1 MLLAPNALEIDHI
14 LPYSR
19 SFDDSYSNKALVL
32 SEQNQLKGDKTPFEA
47 FSKEQ
52 FETIQN
58 FAQKIIKNHK
68 KYKNLTTKN
77 FQNRQAGFIAR
88 NLNDTS
94 HIEVLIKDFVSEF
107 LDFSP
112 LKEGKKKHILS
123 VSGTLTSVFRYYM
136 GFAKKDRSNDLHHA
150 LDACVIALC
159 NDVLVQKFSEFKR
172 DYELEKSRQNS
183 RILSQ
188 AIKDD
193 YLTNKEFSEGKKYRN
208 NIKELLDKIFVSRKV
223 RAKTTGA
230 LHQETIRSLKNKA
243 NAQDDIALGKQRA
256 IRGGYAGNGEMP
268 RIDIFTDN
276 KGKFYAVPI
285 YTMDFASKRLPNKAP
300 IAGKTEWLEMDENYE
315 FKFSLYKNDLIA
327 IQKSKMSEPVLCYFA
342 GFDIS
347 TASIK
352 AKKHDRKYENLSNDE
367 MELFKNPSK
376 EGLQDGIGIKTLKV
390 FKKMIV
396 SPLGEVSDFNFKPKE
411 SF

>member
-1 MLLAPNALEIDHI
+1 M
-14 LPYSR
+14 
-19 SFDDSYSNKALVL
+19 
-32 SEQNQLKGDKTPFEA
+32 
-47 FSKEQ
+47 
-52 FETIQN
+52 
-58 FAQKIIKNHK
+58 
-68 KYKNLTTKN
+68 
-77 FQNRQAGFIAR
+77 
-88 NLNDTS
+88 
-94 HIEVLIKDFVSEF
+94 IKDFVSEF

-123 VSGTLTSVFRYYM
+123 VSGALTSVFRYYM

-159 NDVLVQKFSEFKR
+159 NDALVQKFSEFKR

-193 YLTNKEFSEGKKYRN
+193 YLTNKEFSAGKKYRA
-208 NIKELLDKIFVSRKV
+208 NIQELLEKVFASHKV

-268 RIDIFTDN
+268 RIDIFTDK

-285 YTMDFASKRLPNKAP
+285 YTMDFASKKLPNKAP
-300 IAGKTEWLEMDENYE
+300 VAKKRKKSEWLEMDENYE

-327 IQKSKMSEPVLCYFA
+327 IQKNKMSEPVLCYFS
-342 GFDIS
+342 GFNIHS
-347 TASIK
+347 VSI
-352 AKKHDRKYENLSNDE
+352 AIKKHDRKYENLSDNE
-367 MELFKNPSK
+367 KALFGIPEKDYK
-376 EGLQDGIGIKTLKV
+376 DGLGIKTLKV

-396 SPLGEVSDFNFKPKE
+396 SPLGEVSEFNFKPKE